1 MIDHIQL
8 RVANFNASRNFYARA
23 LEPIGYR
30 AEFDDAKSKMA
41 GFGAKGA
48 IDLWIHEGAPATRTH
63 LALKSASR
71 AAVQQFH
78 AAALAAGGKDNG
90 APGLRADYSPT
101 YYAAFVFDPD
111 GNNLEVVCH
120 EPA

>member
-1 MIDHIQL
+1 MIDHIQIK
-8 RVANFNASRNFYARA
+8 VASFERSRQFYAKA
-23 LEPIGYR
+23 LEPLGYH
-30 AEFDDAKSKMA
+30 AEYEDAKSKMA

-48 IDLWIHEGAPATRTH
+48 IDLWIGEGTPSTRAH
-63 LALKSASR
+63 IALKSVNR
-71 AAVQQFH
+71 AAVKEFH

-90 APGLRADYSPT
+90 APGLRTDYSPT

>member
-8 RVANFNASRNFYARA
+8 RVANFDASRNFYARA

-30 AEFDDAKSKMA
+30 AEYDDAKSKMA

-48 IDLWIHEGAPATRTH
+48 IDLWIGEGAPATRAH
-63 LALKSASR
+63 IALKSASR
-71 AAVQQFH
+71 DAVKQFH

-90 APGLRADYSPT
+90 APGLCADYSPT
-101 YYAAFVFDPD
+101 YFAAFVFDPD
-111 GNNLEVVCH
+111 GNNIEVVCH

>member
-30 AEFDDAKSKMA
+30 AEYDDAKSKMA

-48 IDLWIHEGAPATRTH
+48 IDLWIGEGAPATRAH
-63 LALKSASR
+63 IALKSASR
-71 AAVQQFH
+71 AAVKQFH

-101 YYAAFVFDPD
+101 YFAAFVFDPD
-111 GNNLEVVCH
+111 GNNIEVVCH

>member
-1 MIDHIQL
+1 MIDHIGL
-8 RVANFNASRNFYARA
+8 KVTSFEKSRAFYAKA

-30 AEFDDAKSKMA
+30 AEYDDAKNKAA

-48 IDLWIHEGAPATRTH
+48 IDLWIGEGAPATRAH
-63 LALKSASR
+63 IALKSATR
-71 AAVQQFH
+71 AAVKEFH
-78 AAALAAGGKDNG
+78 AAALKAGGKDNG
-90 APGLRADYSPT
+90 APGLRTDYSPT
-101 YYAAFVFDPD
+101 YYAAFVLDPD